1 MYKSPTPTIT
11 ISESFFTFF
20 SINIRLL
27 LSDEANKIEPLNIE
41 RAYQLSYIRNF
52 EPDIGNSF
60 REILFESRKFT
71 KNV

>member
-1 MYKSPTPTIT
+1 M
-11 ISESFFTFF
+11 
-20 SINIRLL
+20 RLL

-71 KNV
+71 KNVWAH